1 MRKIFKGLLTAAVV
15 VSFVSVSFAGMV
27 KGKLTKIDEK
37 KSVYV
42 VKEGKTKHE
51 IHFDATTQKEG
62 DVKVGA
68 MVEVDE
74 DNGHAKSIKVEAKK
88 AEEKKVEKKAEK
100 KAEKKEEKK
109 EEKKDEMK
117 K

>member
-1 MRKIFKGLLTAAVV
+1 MKKIFQGLLTVAVV
-15 VSFVSVSFAGMV
+15 LSFVSLSFAGMIT
-27 KGKLTKIDEK
+27 GKLVKIDEK

-42 VKEGKTKHE
+42 VKDAKGKHD
-51 IHFDATTQKEG
+51 IHFDDTTQKTG
-62 DVKVGA
+62 DVKKGA

-74 DNGHAKSIKVEAKK
+74 ENGHAKSIKV
-88 AEEKKVEKKAEK
+88 AEK

-109 EEKKDEMK
+109 EEKKDMNK

>member
-1 MRKIFKGLLTAAVV
+1 MRKFFQGVLTAAVV
-15 VSFVSVSFAGMV
+15 VSFVSVSFAGMI

-62 DVKVGA
+62 DVKVGS

-74 DNGHAKSIKVEAKK
+74 DNGHAKSVKV
-88 AEEKKVEKKAEK
+88 VEKK
-100 KAEKKEEKK
+100 KAEKKEMK
-109 EEKKDEMK
+109 EEKKDDK
-117 K
+117 KEAAPKK

>member
-1 MRKIFKGLLTAAVV
+1 MRKIFQGLLTAAVV
-15 VSFVSVSFAGMV
+15 VSFVSVSFAGMI

-42 VKEGKTKHE
+42 VKEGKNKHE

-68 MVEVDE
+68 TVEVDE

-88 AEEKKVEKKAEK
+88 AEEKKEMKKEVK
-100 KAEKKEEKK
+100 KEVKTEKKEEKK
-109 EEKKDEMK
+109 EEKKK
-117 K
+117 